1 MDNVLINSDDNIR
14 ITELPSTRVNSDPNI
29 FINENIVQGG
39 EGATI
44 AIGTVETLPP
54 DDLSYVTNVGTPQ
67 HAIFNFGL
75 VRGQNGRDG
84 LDGVDGLDGSD
95 GFSPIATVEET
106 EDGAIISITD
116 ATETTTATVYNG
128 QNGTDG
134 ISPIATVTQ
143 NTGSATISITDLNG
157 TTTATVYD
165 GQDGS
170 AGQAATITVGST
182 TTGNAGTNA
191 SVTNSGT
198 TSAAVLDFVIPRGAN
213 GTNGTNGVTPTI
225 TATASVDGNTG
236 TPSVNVTKSGTD
248 TNPSFAFA
256 FSNLKGADGASIT
269 VDSALSTTSENPVQ
283 NKIITSALN
292 GKQPTIGNGDI
303 VTSMI
308 ADSNVTSPK
317 IDWSNIVSSATTPT
331 LTSLGNPAFVTNI
344 TNNSL
349 VIGGRFLVVDV
360 KCKISTNNN
369 SYTQVA
375 KFTLPHNI
383 NHEAVVSLTQ
393 EGVTN
398 NFRYVYLES
407 NGTLVVAT
415 NAAISA
421 QTVRICGFVP
431 LLGT

>member
-29 FINENIVQGG
+29 FISENIVQGG

-116 ATETTTATVYNG
+116 ATETTTATIYNG
-128 QNGTDG
+128 QNGTDGVSPIATVTPITNGVQISVTDADGTTTENVYNGTDGSDG

-198 TSAAVLDFVIPRGAN
+198 TSAAVLDFVIPRGAD
-213 GTNGTNGVTPTI
+213 GQGFIDYSTSEVETGLKWIDGSTI
-225 TATASVDGNTG
+225 YRRVFSGSTTISANTDNTINTG
-236 TPSVNVTKSGTD
+236 VSAKSIINAYGYFD
-248 TNPSFAFA
+248 SWHSGSNYNRVAF
-256 FSNLKGADGASIT
+256 G
-269 VDSALSTTSENPVQ
+269 Q
-283 NKIITSALN
+283 YN
-292 GKQPTIGNGDI
+292 GN
-303 VTSMI
+303 
-308 ADSNVTSPK
+308 
-317 IDWSNIVSSATTPT
+317 NIYSSAMIRNASTIE
-331 LTSLGNPAFVTNI
+331 LHFISSIAV
-344 TNNSL
+344 NSE
-349 VIGGRFLVVDV
+349 
-360 KCKISTNNN
+360 
-369 SYTQVA
+369 Y
-375 KFTLPHNI
+375 
-383 NHEAVVSLTQ
+383 AVVV
-393 EGVTN
+393 E
-398 NFRYVYLES
+398 Y
-407 NGTLVVAT
+407 
-415 NAAISA
+415 IK
-421 QTVRICGFVP
+421 
-431 LLGT
+431 